1 MFHTASDKDIKGA
14 RVTDIYFTRAVEVL
28 RAKGIDKRVKA
39 EFVVKHFPNHYSW
52 GVLAGIEEVVE
63 LLRGL
68 PVTVTAMKEGSIFYA
83 NEPVIT
89 IEGKYLSFAEFETPI
104 LGFLCHA
111 SGIATKAARCR
122 IAAGDKQLI
131 HFGAR
136 RAHPAIA
143 PMIDR
148 SAYIAGFDGVATV
161 IGADRLG
168 IQPSGT
174 MPHAMI
180 LLFGDTVEA
189 TKAFNEVINPAV
201 RRVALIDT
209 FNDEK
214 FEAIRVAEA
223 LGRDL
228 YAVRLDTPSSRRG
241 NFLSILK
248 EVRWEL
254 DLRGFTNVKILV
266 SGGLD
271 EAAIRELNEV
281 VDAYGVGTA
290 ISAAPVL
297 DFAMDIVEIEGRPVS
312 KRGKPSGAKQ
322 VYLHPRTAKRIV
334 LPAGGKPPRGGFVP
348 LLKPIIENGAV
359 VQKLPSPQQIREFV
373 LKQLRTLPLEIT

>member
-1 MFHTASDKDIKGA
+1 
-14 RVTDIYFTRAVEVL
+14 
-28 RAKGIDKRVKA
+28 
-39 EFVVKHFPNHYSW
+39 
-52 GVLAGIEEVVE
+52 
-63 LLRGL
+63 
-68 PVTVTAMKEGSIFYA
+68 
-83 NEPVIT
+83 
-89 IEGKYLSFAEFETPI
+89 
-104 LGFLCHA
+104 
-111 SGIATKAARCR
+111 
-122 IAAGDKQLI
+122 
-131 HFGAR
+131 
-136 RAHPAIA
+136 
-143 PMIDR
+143 
-148 SAYIAGFDGVATV
+148 
-161 IGADRLG
+161 
-168 IQPSGT
+168 
-174 MPHAMI
+174 MI

-189 TKAFNEVINPAV
+189 TKAFNEAINPAV